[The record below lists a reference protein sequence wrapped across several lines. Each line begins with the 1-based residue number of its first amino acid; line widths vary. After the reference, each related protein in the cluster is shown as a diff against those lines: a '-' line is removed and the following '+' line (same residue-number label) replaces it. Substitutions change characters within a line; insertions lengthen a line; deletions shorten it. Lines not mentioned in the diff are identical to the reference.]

1 MLDGGRN
8 GGRVP
13 FRGLNAPP
21 QCKSTNIDWNK
32 KISTYNKCK
41 SFLVFAKSFMQC
53 DTQTHKNQR
62 VAAPPLANYI
72 VDNLAF

>member
-1 MLDGGRN
+1 MVVGTGD
-8 GGRVP
+8 VSP
-13 FRGLNAPP
+13 FGDQTLPP

-41 SFLVFAKSFMQC
+41 SFLVFAKSFMQS

-62 VAAPPLANYI
+62 VAPPLANYI